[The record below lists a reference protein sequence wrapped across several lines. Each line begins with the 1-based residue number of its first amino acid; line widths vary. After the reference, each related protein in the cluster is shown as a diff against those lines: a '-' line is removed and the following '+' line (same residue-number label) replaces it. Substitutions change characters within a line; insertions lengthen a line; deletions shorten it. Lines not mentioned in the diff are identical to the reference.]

1 MSYDKLR
8 YLEQLLNNIYK
19 DGHEKHKTEIETY
32 FETNYG
38 KDSLCKPVPVQTKI
52 KETRKLVLPQNLD
65 QNIKDAGKRVF
76 GGK

>member
-19 DGHEKHKTEIETY
+19 DGLKKHKSKIETY
-32 FETNYG
+32 FQTNYG

-52 KETRKLVLPQNLD
+52 KTKKKLTFPKDLDRK
-65 QNIKDAGKRVF
+65 IEDAGKRVF